1 MLNYYEIQNP
11 NPQLE
16 ILIRTLQDLSQAGE
30 LTITKEGLDRL
41 SVTILSHYHLHSDCH
56 DEDYDEDDYD

>member
-1 MLNYYEIQNP
+1 MLNHYEIQHT

-16 ILIRTLQDLSQAGE
+16 TLIRTLQDLSQAGE

-41 SVTILSHYHLHSDCH
+41 LVTILNNYHLSINCN
-56 DEDYDEDDYD
+56 DEDYYD